1 MCANLDGE
9 VIVCEC
15 YQRGFKLGLQVGSN
29 SATQE
34 VETELVGWVKSLTD
48 FADRLDKTNQYLR
61 EYNAKKKGTNESP

>member
-29 SATQE
+29 SATQQ
-34 VETELVGWVKSLTD
+34 VETELLGWVQSLTK
-48 FADRLDKTNQYLR
+48 FADKLDNTTQMLR
-61 EYNAKKKGTNESP
+61 EYNAKKKGTNEST

>member
-15 YQRGFKLGLQVGSN
+15 YQRGFKLGLQVGGN

-34 VETELVGWVKSLTD
+34 VEKELLGWVQSLTK
-48 FADRLDKTNQYLR
+48 FADKLDNTTQMLR
-61 EYNAKKKGTNESP
+61 EYNTKKKGKNETS